1 MQDIQSI
8 EDLGRTI
15 AGLRKERA
23 LTQAALAQAAG
34 ISRQRLNGLE
44 SGKLGDLRLTTLFR
58 ILAALGLTMSFQ
70 VEGRPHLTS
79 ILREREREAL
89 ADAAPARPATA
100 RKR

>member
-8 EDLGRTI
+8 EDLGRTV
-15 AGLRKERA
+15 ARLRRERA

-58 ILAALGLTMSFQ
+58 VLAALDLTMSFQ
-70 VEGRPHLTS
+70 VGGRPHLTS

-89 ADAAPARPATA
+89 ADAVPTKSTAAR
-100 RKR
+100 R